1 MKRILIIIAMAL
13 YIIFKKDHKVVKHEA
28 PKQKIVWGH
37 NMINAIEM
45 GAMLSKADA
54 G

>member
-1 MKRILIIIAMAL
+1 MKRIVIIIILL
-13 YIIFKKDHKVVKHEA
+13 YLVCKKETKLVKIEQ

>member
-1 MKRILIIIAMAL
+1 MKRTLIILILL
-13 YIIFKKDHKVVKHEA
+13 YLVLKKETRPVKQET